1 MYRNGKEGVKGRRR
15 GLAKEVKKLSRL
27 VAAVSIVAS
36 EAERVNRNMVFGKKR
51 MRSTRNMRSLGI
63 LIVEMHSKLQTLSQ
77 NRSQDS
83 CLLIGSGCAL
93 YPLGWDS
100 EEVRQTC
107 GNLSNQFELDP
118 CHIGWAYYCTGGGA
132 AAAMLVCTWLACFS
146 GKKQKQYP
154 Y

>member
-1 MYRNGKEGVKGRRR
+1 MLWGHV
-15 GLAKEVKKLSRL
+15 
-27 VAAVSIVAS
+27 VAPA
-36 EAERVNRNMVFGKKR
+36 
-51 MRSTRNMRSLGI
+51 LGGSFLFD
-63 LIVEMHSKLQTLSQ
+63 LIVTISTG
-77 NRSQDS
+77 

-107 GNLSNQFELDP
+107 GNLSNQFELGT